1 MPNSMVK
8 PDPGVRPAVQSALDA
23 FDELQ
28 RRLMSVHAPD
38 FAALDITMAQAKLL
52 YVVTA
57 SRELTMSDI
66 AQRLGVTVSTASGS
80 VDHLVDLG
88 LLRRVDDPSN
98 RRQVRVSVTPLGLQR
113 LEQLRE
119 LGTSQLRAL
128 YDAMTDAE
136 LKVIVRAARI
146 MARAVDASTLTAA
159 PSRSP
164 E

>member
-1 MPNSMVK
+1 MVK

>member
-1 MPNSMVK
+1 MVMPILS
-8 PDPGVRPAVQSALDA
+8 VRPAVQDALDA
-23 FDELQ
+23 FEELQ
-28 RRLMSVHAPD
+28 HRLMSVHAPD

-57 SRELTMSDI
+57 SGELTMSDI

-88 LLRRVDDPSN
+88 LLHRGDDPSN
-98 RRQVRVSVTPLGLQR
+98 RRQVRVSITTLGLQS

-119 LGTSQLRAL
+119 LGTAQLRAL

-136 LKVIVRAARI
+136 LKVVVRATRI
-146 MARAVDASTLTAA
+146 MTRAVDATSHTPGSA
-159 PSRSP
+159 R
-164 E
+164 

>member
-1 MPNSMVK
+1 MVK

-98 RRQVRVSVTPLGLQR
+98 RRQVRVSVTPLGLER

-128 YDAMTDAE
+128 YDAMSDAE

>member
-1 MPNSMVK
+1 MVK
-8 PDPGVRPAVQSALDA
+8 PDPSERPAVQAALDA

-28 RRLMSVHAPD
+28 QRLMSVHAPD

-57 SRELTMSDI
+57 SGGSTISDI

-80 VDHLVDLG
+80 VDHLVDMG
-88 LLRRVDDPSN
+88 LLHRVDDPAN
-98 RRQVRVSVTPLGLQR
+98 RRQVRVSVTPLGLET

-119 LGTSQLRAL
+119 LGTRQLRAL

-136 LKVIVRAARI
+136 LKVVERAARI
-146 MARAVDASTLTAA
+146 MTRAVDATTRTPVVTRIA
-159 PSRSP
+159 

>member
-1 MPNSMVK
+1 MQ
-8 PDPGVRPAVQSALDA
+8 AALDA

-28 RRLMSVHAPD
+28 QRLMSVHAPD

-57 SRELTMSDI
+57 SGGSTISDI

-80 VDHLVDLG
+80 VDHLVDMG
-88 LLRRVDDPSN
+88 LLHRVDDPAN
-98 RRQVRVSVTPLGLQR
+98 RRQVRVSVTPLGLET

-119 LGTSQLRAL
+119 LGTRQLRAL

-136 LKVIVRAARI
+136 LKVVERAARI
-146 MARAVDASTLTAA
+146 MTRAVDATTRTPVVTRIA
-159 PSRSP
+159 